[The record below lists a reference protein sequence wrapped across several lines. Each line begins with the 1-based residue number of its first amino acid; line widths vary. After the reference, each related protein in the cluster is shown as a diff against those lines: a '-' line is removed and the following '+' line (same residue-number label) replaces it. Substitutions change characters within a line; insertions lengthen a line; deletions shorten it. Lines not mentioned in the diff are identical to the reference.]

1 MFCFILLHS
10 SSWQRSHGGWSSSI
24 LKARAEVRDCLTC
37 CHRMKQ
43 SSELKPKV
51 NITLKT
57 HPTDPLLS
65 HRTHSQEFYNF
76 SKHHHQLGP
85 SFHPH
90 EPGGRLERQMDAG
103 VWTAHWDLNMMED
116 SQMHLLG
123 CRVGKF
129 KKRATKINKQ
139 EKNINSKNTFQVISS
154 WDLST
159 FIK

>member
-1 MFCFILLHS
+1 MVAGAALSLR
-10 SSWQRSHGGWSSSI
+10 Q
-24 LKARAEVRDCLTC
+24 EVRGCLTC
-37 CHRMKQ
+37 CQRIAQ

-57 HPTDPLLS
+57 HPSDPLLS
-65 HRTHSQEFYNF
+65 HGTHFQEFYNF

-85 SFHPH
+85 SFHAH
-90 EPGGRLERQMDAG
+90 EPGGQLERQMDAG
-103 VWTAHWDLNMMED
+103 VWTTHPDLNTMED

-123 CRVGKF
+123 CRMGKF
-129 KKRATKINKQ
+129 EKRATKTNKQ
-139 EKNINSKNTFQVISS
+139 QKKINNKNTFQVIPS